1 MMTREE
7 HKALLERIKDP
18 QLTDEARSE
27 IDARLWVEIMTPEA
41 VPFLEQELSLL
52 PQVFPMLAKHPLRT
66 WESMTKSELAM
77 LQWELQ
83 VYAYHARTLEVWD
96 TVKEVNPQ
104 ETRARMMEM
113 SLRYPWSDPFV
124 TEELDPL
131 LLHQNLMRRLE
142 ECRKKHLWEEAQEI
156 EAELPALEQRIQK
169 EAAKTAS
176 NH

>member
-27 IDARLWVEIMTPEA
+27 IGARLWVEMMTPEA
-41 VPFLEQELSLL
+41 VPVLEQELSLL

-66 WESMTKSELAM
+66 WERMTKSELAM

-169 EAAKTAS
+169 EAAKTMPS
-176 NH
+176 H